1 MPITL
6 PINSKFDPKG
16 VNEAKTGLDRLASA
30 GKAFAGVSAVAFAAA
45 AAGAVAFA
53 AESVKAA
60 ANSEAVSK
68 SLQQIAK
75 NSGAFGATA
84 DEVKKA
90 TNEIMGYT
98 KSLSNLTGIDDEI
111 LNSIVRGWMAVPE
124 LASKGV
130 KGLEKMVKV
139 VADVAAGTGKDV
151 TAIGMIFTKVAGDEE
166 TAMGKLTKAGIVLS
180 NSQKKI
186 YSDTLA
192 TSGEIAAQDY
202 LIQTLGETYAGA
214 AEAAA
219 NPFDVLTQNV
229 QNLQEEL
236 GTYLLPA
243 LQLFVDKI
251 REFIDKHGPE
261 MEKMFSGIGDFAIAF
276 VNQLAEVSTW
286 MAENPETLTNVAIGI
301 GGISA
306 ALLVLDASMKG
317 NPIGLLASGLALL
330 VGATATGLIDFQ
342 VIGKKLNDWWTDV
355 AFNFAMTTDGLVNG
369 VIDALNALNTP
380 MRGFLS
386 LMNDVFGTNFDT
398 SMIKHI
404 NNTANLAIQQL
415 KSQGIT
421 YGWTGSTM
429 PNGGGQSGVSAGL
442 RPMATGGIVMG
453 PTPALV
459 GEAGPEAIIPL
470 DRLGK
475 MGGGTT
481 NNYNINVQAGVGD
494 PQVIGQ
500 QIVAY
505 IKRYEKASGPVF
517 AGA

>member
-1 MPITL
+1 M
-6 PINSKFDPKG
+6 
-16 VNEAKTGLDRLASA
+16 R
-30 GKAFAGVSAVAFAAA
+30 
-45 AAGAVAFA
+45 
-53 AESVKAA
+53 
-60 ANSEAVSK
+60 
-68 SLQQIAK
+68 Q
-75 NSGAFGATA
+75 
-84 DEVKKA
+84 
-90 TNEIMGYT
+90 
-98 KSLSNLTGIDDEI
+98 GI
-111 LNSIVRGWMAVPE
+111 
-124 LASKGV
+124 
-130 KGLEKMVKV
+130 
-139 VADVAAGTGKDV
+139 
-151 TAIGMIFTKVAGDEE
+151 IFTDG
-166 TAMGKLTKAGIVLS
+166 
-180 NSQKKI
+180 QKEMYQAI
-186 YSDTLA
+186 LD
-192 TSGEIAAQDY
+192 TSGEVAAQDY
-202 LIQTLGETYAGA
+202 LIGELGKTYAGA

-380 MRGFLS
+380 MRGFLT

-404 NNTANLAIQQL
+404 NNTADLAIQQL

-470 DRLGK
+470 DRLNG
-475 MGGGTT
+475 MGNGGAT
-481 NNYNINVQAGVGD
+481 YNITVQAGVGD
-494 PQVIGQ
+494 PSAIGQ
-500 QIVAY
+500 QIVTY
-505 IKRYEKASGPVF
+505 IKKFERSSGPVF
-517 AGA
+517 VSA

>member
-53 AESVKAA
+53 AEAVKAA
-60 ANSEAVSK
+60 AHSEAVAR
-68 SLQQIAK
+68 SLQNAAK
-75 NSGAFGATA
+75 NSGAFGQTS
-84 DEVKKA
+84 EGIKKA
-90 TNEIMGYT
+90 SDEIMRYT
-98 KSLSNLTGIDDEI
+98 KNLSNLTGVDDEI
-111 LNSIVRGWMAVPE
+111 LNSIIRGWLAVPDY
-124 LASKGV
+124 AAKGV

-139 VADVAAGTGKDV
+139 VADVAAGTGKDIESV
-151 TAIGMIFTKVAGDEE
+151 GMAFIKIAGDES
-166 TAMGKLTKAGIVLS
+166 TALSKLLRQGIVFTD
-180 NSQKKI
+180 SQKEMYQSI
-186 YSDTLA
+186 LD

-202 LIQTLGETYAGA
+202 LIGELGTTYAGA

-229 QNLQEEL
+229 KNLQEEL
-236 GTYLLPA
+236 GKYLLPA

-261 MEKMFSGIGDFAIAF
+261 MQKMFSGIGDFAIAF

-330 VGATATGLIDFQ
+330 VGATATGLIDFK
-342 VIGKKLNDWWTDV
+342 VIGKKLNDFWTDV

-369 VIDALNALNTP
+369 VIDALNALYTP
-380 MRGFLS
+380 MRNFLS

-404 NNTANLAIQQL
+404 NNTAALAIQQL
-415 KSQGIT
+415 QRQGIT
-421 YGWTGSTM
+421 YGWSGSTM
-429 PNGGGQSGVSAGL
+429 PNGGGQSGVAAGV

-475 MGGGTT
+475 MGG
-481 NNYNINVQAGVGD
+481 NSYNINVTAGVGD
-494 PQVIGQ
+494 PAAIGQ
-500 QIVAY
+500 QIVTY
-505 IKRYEKASGPVF
+505 IKKFERSGGPVF
-517 AGA
+517 VSA